1 MEVVWKGSGGKQ
13 TTARNTDVGQT
24 EASDPG
30 AGQTGAVYVTMTS
43 PSIVRFD
50 VTVND
55 LPRGKEMAGEIL
67 HMESIGRIYDAYS
80 ARDQWQFI
88 L

>member
-30 AGQTGAVYVTMTS
+30 AGQTGAVYVTVDSSTS
-43 PSIVRFD
+43 PLMTCHVE
-50 VTVND
+50 
-55 LPRGKEMAGEIL
+55 KK
-67 HMESIGRIYDAYS
+67 
-80 ARDQWQFI
+80 
-88 L
+88 